1 MSSGS
6 NQRTL
11 FQTWGSSAPQN
22 KTSAPLPGAKKAT
35 AKRKGTVNNP
45 TQVPAAA
52 PVPKP
57 LWPEIGQQSRLTSD
71 DPGEGNQLGE
81 DDDLMLVA
89 VYEAE
94 KKLQDEETETVAP
107 SAPAGKAFPHLAGF
121 DTSAADVW
129 IYPTNYPVRDYQLK
143 ISEAALFQNTLV
155 CLPTGLGKTF
165 VASVVMYNFYRWYPS
180 AKIVFMAPTKPLV
193 AQQIEACFHVMGIPQ
208 VHMAELTGTTAA
220 KQRQEQWKSKRV
232 FFLTPQV
239 MVNDLAR
246 DTCPAQ
252 QVKCLVIDEA
262 HKALGNHAYCQ
273 VIRQLASQTQ
283 QFRVLALSA
292 TPGSDVKAIQSV
304 ISNLLISHLELR
316 SEESS
321 DLQAYSHQRSVEKM
335 VVPLGETL
343 TAYQN
348 LYLQILEKFTSRLVQ
363 NRAMSHKDLRNLT
376 KYQMILARDQFRK
389 NPPSHIQ
396 AGPHTGPQLGV
407 LEGDFALCISLCHGY
422 ELLLQTGLR
431 SFFLYLQGIM
441 DGSREMSRARNEL
454 QRTPMFLS
462 LYQEMEAMFTK
473 PTANTDTGIFSPGPG
488 PAEPFVYSHPKLEK
502 LQEVVLQHFKDA
514 NASEAAAGSSLQ
526 RTGSR
531 VMIFSSF
538 RDSVQEIATM
548 LNRHSPLIKVMTFM
562 GQSSTGKGVKGFTQK
577 EQLEVIQK
585 FRQGDFNTLVS
596 TCVGEEGLDIGEV
609 DLIICF
615 DAQKSPIRLVQRMG
629 RTGRQRHG
637 RIVVILTEGRE
648 ERTYNTSQSNRRSVI
663 KSIVNRSGL
672 HMYPSSPRMLPEGLR
687 PLLHKMYITSGQFVQ
702 RISSVSRRS
711 SRGRRSHSEGQSSLI
726 HPRNLVDVD
735 TPLYGLSTSEYSD
748 YTATMRLG
756 EQDAQPTLET
766 SHFLSLPQEPSTQ
779 VPSRGPSRVL
789 SLWEW
794 RHWQSRLLP
803 THQVD
808 HSLRCQHFV
817 QLMAL
822 IDTMKY
828 ESEDEC
834 LYEQQL
840 LPHLGKRPDQ
850 HVTRKRRKTSK
861 QPTPAP
867 NQEVHVGSPHEA
879 GTFSSRLQTHDQ
891 MVTSVPEAACPGFE
905 EEVTEMGLLDEQE
918 ELERLPRSQEDLD
931 ADRTLKVILANV
943 AELLS
948 RSPPPLPLDMD
959 VFMEAVKPGTPVP
972 FKVSFTLDLDD
983 DDDGE
988 DEGPMDKELQGHRD
1002 LQPQAASKGSNEAKS
1017 PTWEDVFEDGDGGFQ
1032 DPDEEVLMN
1041 HGEAEADSWTRVK
1054 HGDVSE
1060 EKVDPA
1066 LADDHSLDLFEDDEA
1081 FLQMTIPDVQTPR
1094 DSSKPT
1100 ENPTTSPSWAVQ
1112 SDHHGTQLPTTVS
1125 GVHSDKRIP
1134 EAPKSADRSSW
1145 DHFPVNFDLGF
1156 SLDSDEEEEPPT
1168 STSPAPHGALESS
1181 KPQTTAVH
1189 CSTPQNLLRT
1199 LSRQVNFPTPQ
1210 SAAERRTRG
1219 RTSPQASPL
1228 TCRGAAKT
1236 TEVTGEPPPA
1246 RPDEMTPSKSRPD
1259 VKFVPDFTLQLGVD
1273 SDSEEEV
1280 VVTKRRRQH
1289 NALFSPDRTNISA
1302 TDSPLL
1308 ASRKRS
1314 KPLDTSEQAED
1325 DDDFQSQ
1332 HVFRLPACGRNGR
1345 RPAPARTKPRAPN
1358 AARHFLDQEAELSE
1372 DEQVSSD
1379 EDDGDDQNC
1388 SLDGFVVN
1396 NTHLSQG
1403 LNESEMRGVYLQ
1415 SVKSPAPRG
1424 KFKMSYRHLRDMDV
1438 FSQVP
1443 EQDETYA
1450 EDSFVVGSEEE
1461 EEEEQSDAAYEDV
1474 VELMPEDS
1482 YVDGRRQY
1490 ATRRRVLQRR
1500 VQARDP
1506 DVAKPTR
1513 TKKSRVIR
1521 LVDSSEEEAE
1531 GGGVREEPSSSSS
1544 ASKKQYLENVQ
1555 VNSRCCQ
1562 RVDPQNQLD
1571 LTGCHNQQP
1580 LKNTGPDLPGPL
1592 RILVDSR
1599 CIGGGVELITRL
1611 RQQHGI
1617 TVHVCSLDG
1626 RHFIVSNRTAV
1637 ERHVESNIAAMQN
1650 RKTLSERVTGLM
1662 GKFERVCLIVE
1673 KDRAKPGETS
1683 RPFQRSRYYDS
1694 TVVALVASGVRLLW
1708 SSGAEESADLL
1719 AELGRLEQRKGHG
1732 INVNPEVKG
1741 QRQLALQ
1748 FCRTLPSVNR
1758 VQALNMTRHFPSMA
1772 ALAHSSVES
1781 LRREASLSRSRA
1793 EELLR
1798 FLRHPCDTFVLN
1810 SLRSGKSY

>member
-1 MSSGS
+1 MSGGS

-11 FQTWGSSAPQN
+11 FQTWGSSAPQS
-22 KTSAPLPGAKKAT
+22 KTSAPPPGTKKAT
-35 AKRKGTVNNP
+35 TKRKATLNNP
-45 TQVPAAA
+45 AKVPAAV
-52 PVPKP
+52 PVRKP
-57 LWPEIGQQSRLTSD
+57 LWPEIGQQSCLTSD
-71 DPGEGNQLGE
+71 NPVVGNQVGE

-94 KKLQDEETETVAP
+94 KKIQDEETETVAP
-107 SAPAGKAFPHLAGF
+107 TATAGKTFPNLPGF
-121 DTSAADVW
+121 DSSAADVW
-129 IYPTNYPVRDYQLK
+129 IYPTNYPVREYQLK

-316 SEESS
+316 SEESP

-343 TAYQN
+343 TGYQN

-363 NRAMSHKDLRNLT
+363 NRAMTHKDLRTLT

-396 AGPHTGPQLGV
+396 GPQLGM

-462 LYQEMEAMFTK
+462 LYQEMEAMFAT
-473 PTANTDTGIFSPGPG
+473 PAAGIEAGPG
-488 PAEPFVYSHPKLEK
+488 PTEPFVYSHPKLEK

-514 NASEAAAGSSLQ
+514 NMNEAAAGSGLQ
-526 RTGSR
+526 HASSR

-548 LNRHSPLIKVMTFM
+548 LNRHSPLIRVMTFM

-648 ERTYNTSQSNRRSVI
+648 ERTYNTSQSNRRSVV

-687 PLLHKMYITSGQFVQ
+687 PVLHKMYITSGQFVQ
-702 RISSVSRRS
+702 RSSSVSRRS

-726 HPRNLVDVD
+726 HPRNLVDAES
-735 TPLYGLSTSEYSD
+735 PLYGLSTLEYSD
-748 YTATMRLG
+748 YTATMKLG
-756 EQDAQPTLET
+756 EQEAQPTLET
-766 SHFLSLPQEPSTQ
+766 SHFLSLPQEPTTP
-779 VPSRGPSRVL
+779 VPSQGPSRIL

-794 RHWQSRLLP
+794 RHWQYRLLP

-840 LPHLGKRPDQ
+840 LPYLGKGPDQ
-850 HVTRKRRKTSK
+850 HVTRKRRKVSK
-861 QPTPAP
+861 QSTLAP
-867 NQEVHVGSPHEA
+867 ISMLEYVNQEVHVGSPHEA
-879 GTFSSRLQTHDQ
+879 GTVSSNLQTHDQ
-891 MVTSVPEAACPGFE
+891 MVISVPEDCPGFE
-905 EEVTEMGLLDEQE
+905 KGIMEGGPLDAQE
-918 ELERLPRSQEDLD
+918 KLELPPRSGEDLD
-931 ADRTLKVILANV
+931 VDRTLKVILTNV

-959 VFMEAVKPGTPVP
+959 VFVEALKPETPIP
-972 FKVSFTLDLDD
+972 FKVSFTLGLDD
-983 DDDGE
+983 DDDDDG
-988 DEGPMDKELQGHRD
+988 DGEGPMDEELQD
-1002 LQPQAASKGSNEAKS
+1002 PQPQPASRGSGEVRS
-1017 PTWEDVFEDGDGGFQ
+1017 PTWEDLFEDEDGGHQ
-1032 DPDEEVLMN
+1032 EPEEEVFVN
-1041 HGEAEADSWTRVK
+1041 YGEAEAASWTRVK
-1054 HGDVSE
+1054 HGDGSE
-1060 EKVDPA
+1060 EKDPG
-1066 LADDHSLDLFEDDEA
+1066 LTDDHSLDLFEDDEA
-1081 FLQMTIPDVQTPR
+1081 FLQMTIPDVQTPGDALSPR
-1094 DSSKPT
+1094 TSKHT
-1100 ENPTTSPSWAVQ
+1100 ENLTASTSWAAR
-1112 SDHHGTQLPTTVS
+1112 SDHHGTHLKTTES
-1125 GVHSDKRIP
+1125 RVHSDKRTSGDTT
-1134 EAPKSADRSSW
+1134 SADRSSW
-1145 DHFPVNFDLGF
+1145 DHFSVNFDLGF
-1156 SLDSDEEEEPPT
+1156 SLDSDQEEEPPT
-1168 STSPAPHGALESS
+1168 SISPAPRGAPESS
-1181 KPQTTAVH
+1181 NPQTTAVY
-1189 CSTPQNLLRT
+1189 CSTPQNLLPR
-1199 LSRQVNFPTPQ
+1199 LSRQVNVPTPQ
-1210 SAAERRTRG
+1210 SAAERRRG
-1219 RTSPQASPL
+1219 RTSLEASPL
-1228 TCRGAAKT
+1228 TCRGVAKP
-1236 TEVTGEPPPA
+1236 TGVSREPTPA
-1246 RPDEMTPSKSRPD
+1246 RPEQITSSSLRPEE
-1259 VKFVPDFTLQLGVD
+1259 KFVSDFSLLPVD

-1280 VVTKRRRQH
+1280 VVTKRRRQR
-1289 NALFSPDRTNISA
+1289 NVVFSPDRTNISA

-1308 ASRKRS
+1308 ATRKRS
-1314 KPLDTSEQAED
+1314 KPLDTSEQMED

-1332 HVFRLPACGRNGR
+1332 HVFKLPACRSNSPR
-1345 RPAPARTKPRAPN
+1345 AAQPQTKPRAPN
-1358 AARHFLDQEAELSE
+1358 MARHFLDQEAELSE

-1379 EDDGDDQNC
+1379 EEDGNDQNC

-1396 NTHLSQG
+1396 NSHLSQG
-1403 LNESEMRGVYLQ
+1403 LNDSEMRGVYLQ
-1415 SVKSPAPRG
+1415 SVRSPAARG
-1424 KFKMSYRHLRDMDV
+1424 KFKMSYRNFKNMDV

-1461 EEEEQSDAAYEDV
+1461 EEEEEQSDAADEDM

-1500 VQARDP
+1500 VRARNQ
-1506 DVAKPTR
+1506 DVVKPTR
-1513 TKKSRVIR
+1513 SKKSRVIR
-1521 LVDSSEEEAE
+1521 VVDSSEEEAE
-1531 GGGVREEPSSSSS
+1531 GGGVEEEKAVSVQPSSSSS
-1544 ASKKQYLENVQ
+1544 AIQKPNDW
-1555 VNSRCCQ
+1555 CCQ
-1562 RVDPQNQLD
+1562 NIEPQNQLD
-1571 LTGCHNQQP
+1571 VTGCHNQQP
-1580 LKNTGPDLPGPL
+1580 LKSPL

-1599 CIGGGVELITRL
+1599 CIGSSVELITRL
-1611 RQQHGI
+1611 RQQHGAM
-1617 TVHVCSLDG
+1617 VHVCSLDG
-1626 RHFIVSNRTAV
+1626 RYFIVSNRTAV
-1637 ERHVESNIAAMQN
+1637 ERHVESYIAAMQN

-1683 RPFQRSRYYDS
+1683 RPLQRTRYYDS
-1694 TVVALVASGVRLLW
+1694 TVAALVSSGARLLW

-1732 INVNPEVKG
+1732 INVNPEIKG

-1748 FCRTLPSVNR
+1748 FCRSLPAVNQ
-1758 VQALNMTRHFPSMA
+1758 VQALNMTWHFPSMA
-1772 ALAHSSVES
+1772 AVVHSSVES
-1781 LRREASLSRSRA
+1781 LQKEASLSRSRA
-1793 EELLR
+1793 EELFR
-1798 FLRHPCDTFVLN
+1798 FLRHSCDTFVLN
-1810 SLRSGKSY
+1810 SLKSGKSH